1 MRKKK
6 CLAVNATLGEERPA
20 WMLFAGL
27 ALVALLA
34 GVVATS
40 CGGGATG
47 KESAEDPA
55 EDAPQPGADLEHPS
69 LGDENAP
76 VVMTEYADYQ

>member
-1 MRKKK
+1 LRKKK
-6 CLAVNATLGEERPA
+6 RPAVNRSVGEKKPA
-20 WMLFAGL
+20 WMLFVGL

-34 GVVATS
+34 GIVATS

-47 KESAEDPA
+47 KERAEDPA
-55 EDAPQPGADLEHPS
+55 EDDPQAGADLEHPS

>member
-6 CLAVNATLGEERPA
+6 SPAVNRSVGEKRPA

-47 KESAEDPA
+47 KESAEDPT
-55 EDAPQPGADLEHPS
+55 EGAPQSGADLEHPS